1 MTQIQDL
8 TAREIHQIRR
18 RRLSAF
24 VTLQDF
30 GRVRLRRVG
39 VDSMLRGWIN
49 VTHYEGEQTGEVVH
63 NARVPVDCEV
73 EIE

>member
-1 MTQIQDL
+1 MTAIANL
-8 TAREIHQIRR
+8 TAQQIHDVRR
-18 RRLSAF
+18 RRLAAF

-49 VTHYEGEQTGEVVH
+49 VTHYEGEQTGEAVRY
-63 NARVPVDCEV
+63 ARVPADCEV
-73 EIE
+73 EIG